1 MRRSILAA
9 GAVVLGLVASATR
22 ADAQEAPAGNA
33 EVPELTPSSTK
44 PMPVPEELLRSHPGG
59 LTADQVG
66 QRAMD
71 TSFAAKQAIE
81 NMRAANARVDAA
93 WAGFLPRLSAVGKYT
108 RLSPIT
114 PASLGNVIGTDVPSG
129 SYSTPGTTQQPNSPP
144 PPPQLPPGYHLIST
158 SLSFPLPVDNTVLQ
172 ATLTI
177 PLSDYLFRTNQTYT
191 AATHSSDAARFDL
204 GSARANALSNGKIAY
219 YTWLQTRGA
228 VIVAVETLND
238 QRIHL
243 NDSRNQFTV
252 GNASKADVLRAE
264 TAVAQAELGVVQA
277 ENAEELAETQ
287 MRVALH
293 LPPTRERLVPAEGL
307 DTQLPPFQG
316 NEQALVEEGRA
327 NRYEIKSAL
336 ANALSAR
343 RTAEANKAGR
353 YPVVSAFGDAIEAN
367 PNPRIFPQT
376 NVWTPSWD
384 VGIQATW
391 SPNDILTANGTGAD
405 YDARASAL
413 EAQAQVT
420 RENIEIEVTQDFEQL
435 KQADFA
441 LDSTHRELASA
452 TEAYRVARELFNNGR
467 GTSTTLTDAERDL
480 FTARIDALTA
490 AVNARIARVRLEHAV
505 GRDLARATAAK

>member
-1 MRRSILAA
+1 MRRSFVSS
-9 GAVVLGLVASATR
+9 GFVLVGLVTFTAR
-22 ADAQEAPAGNA
+22 ADAQGTAARPT
-33 EVPELTPSSTK
+33 EVPEVTPASTK
-44 PMPVPEELLRSHPGG
+44 PMPVPEDLLKATPGG
-59 LTADQVG
+59 LTAEQVG

-81 NMRAANARVDAA
+81 TMRAANARVDAA
-93 WAGFLPRLSAVGKYT
+93 WAGFLPRVSAVAKYT
-108 RLSPIT
+108 RLSPIDLPNLSPYNFLAT
-114 PASLGNVIGTDVPSG
+114 DAKTGAYTAPIGN
-129 SYSTPGTTQQPNSPP
+129 QPN
-144 PPPQLPPGYHLIST
+144 GTGTFTGALIST
-158 SLSFPLPVDNTVLQ
+158 PLSFPPPPVDNTVLQ
-172 ATLTI
+172 ATLAI

-191 AATHSSDAARFDL
+191 AATHSSEAARFDV
-204 GSARANALSNGKIAY
+204 GSARANALSNGKVAY
-219 YTWLQTRGA
+219 YTWLQTRGSI
-228 VIVAVETLND
+228 IVAVETLND

-264 TAVAQAELGVVQA
+264 TAVAQAELGLVQA

-293 LPPTRERLVPAEGL
+293 LPPTAERLVPGEGL

-316 NEQALVEEGRA
+316 NKQALIEEGLA

-336 ANALSAR
+336 ANAVAAR
-343 RTAEANKAGR
+343 RTAQANKAGR

-391 SPNDILTANGTGAD
+391 SPNDVLVANGTGAD

-420 RENIEIEVTQDFEQL
+420 RESIEVEVTQDFEQL
-435 KQADFA
+435 KQADFS

-505 GRDLARATAAK
+505 GRDLVRATASK